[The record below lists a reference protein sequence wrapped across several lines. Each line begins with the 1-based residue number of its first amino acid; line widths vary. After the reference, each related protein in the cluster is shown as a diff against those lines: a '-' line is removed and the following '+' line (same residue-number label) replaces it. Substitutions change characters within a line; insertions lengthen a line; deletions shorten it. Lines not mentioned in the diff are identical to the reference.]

1 MAGRRERER
10 MRHRQEILDAAGA
23 LLEERGPEG
32 LTMDEVARR
41 SEFAVGSIYRHFKS
55 KDELVDAVIQN
66 HLGPFFDEVQRL
78 SSAEGSFEELFDA
91 FLAAYARTVQDTR
104 PVWRALLL
112 LRGEASD
119 GLHAVMPALESMIG
133 YFDALEALIER
144 GQADGVLI
152 DEDPWVLVGAV
163 HGMLE
168 AFIKRSIFG
177 LEVDFEAATRVVRF
191 AVLRGFRA
199 GESS

>member
-1 MAGRRERER
+1 
-10 MRHRQEILDAAGA
+10 MRHRQEILDAASA

-32 LTMDEVARR
+32 LTMDEVAKR

-55 KDELVDAVIQN
+55 KDELVAAVIED
-66 HLGPFFDEVQRL
+66 HLGPFFAQIQEL
-78 SSAEGSFEELFDA
+78 STAEGTFEELFDR
-91 FLAAYARTVQDTR
+91 FLAAYAKTVHDTR

-112 LRGEASD
+112 LRND
-119 GLHAVMPALESMIG
+119 GGNELHAVIPALESMIG

-152 DEDPWVLVGAV
+152 EEDPWILVGAI

-168 AFIKRSIFG
+168 SFIKRSIFG
-177 LEVDFEAATRVVRF
+177 LEVDFDAAIRVVRH

-199 GESS
+199 GETS